1 MSISDARAPGRY
13 GMETAVHITRYLDEM
28 ERVTREI
35 SRRDLERAINL
46 LFEAWADAR
55 TVFVMGNGG
64 SASTA
69 SHLACDLA
77 KYTIVDGQPRLRVMG
92 LTDNV
97 PLVSAWTNDSGFGS
111 IFAEQLQPWLRQGDV
126 LIAISVHGGAGSGDA
141 GPWSQNLVQAMA
153 LARDRGAKVI
163 GLTGFGG
170 GAVREMADVCI
181 LVPIADE
188 PLGTP
193 LVESWH
199 VVLHHL
205 LCFALRQRIAARA

>member
-1 MSISDARAPGRY
+1 
-13 GMETAVHITRYLDEM
+13 METAVHITQYLDEM

-35 SRRDLERAINL
+35 SRRDLERAIAL
-46 LFEAWADAR
+46 LFEAWTDGR

-77 KYTIVDGQPRLRVMG
+77 KYTIVDGQPRFRVMS

-111 IFAEQLQPWLRQGDV
+111 IFAEQLRPWVQRGDV

-153 LARDRGAKVI
+153 LAREGGAKVI
-163 GLTGFGG
+163 GLSGFGG

-181 LVPIADE
+181 LVPIEHE

-205 LCFALRQRIAARA
+205 LCYALRQRILARA